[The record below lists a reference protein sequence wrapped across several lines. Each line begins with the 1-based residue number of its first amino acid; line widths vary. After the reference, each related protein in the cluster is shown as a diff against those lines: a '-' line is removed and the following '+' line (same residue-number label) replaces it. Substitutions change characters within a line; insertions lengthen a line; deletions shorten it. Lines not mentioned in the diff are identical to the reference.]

1 MSISGTLVDGNRI
14 ATLIEFASDATPR
27 ELLFATTRGIT
38 ELLGE
43 RGSCILLDG
52 APHVALA
59 PHAPT
64 LVDWPVDL
72 ARYPEVAAAIQ
83 SREVVTIEDAQHDA
97 RLAPVRGLLPAE
109 LRSVTTIPL
118 VVGDHCLGVFLVQS
132 RRAWHSTPEAR
143 ATAALM
149 ARLTALVLFRRDVR
163 PAALAAP
170 ATPLIDSPSA
180 RVALPGRILLIEDD
194 PEQASILGE
203 MLREEGYSVE
213 SAEDGV
219 QGLRRAET
227 FRPDV
232 VLLDV
237 NLPVM
242 DGFETAER
250 LRQSRATQNVPILFL
265 SGAGDLSMRV
275 RAVRMD
281 DVDFLPKPFSF
292 DELLARMQRAL
303 SQAATR
309 TQLRADAERDELT
322 GLGNLRVLRA
332 RLTAERARFERYGP
346 ALSVVV
352 IDVDKLKRINDRHG
366 HIAGSLALRSVADAL
381 NRQTR
386 ETDLAVRYGGD
397 EFVVLLPHTGADE
410 ALAFAERAR
419 AQIASLDPG
428 GIRVTVSVG
437 VASLSR
443 RASRE
448 SNEELIHRADSAAY
462 RAKRQGGNQ
471 VCAADTRTTADDV
484 PSATRR
490 QSVFEGDA
498 PAAVDFKRSAE

>member
-1 MSISGTLVDGNRI
+1 MSTGTLVDGNRI
-14 ATLIEFASDATPR
+14 ETLIEFASDATPR

-52 APHVALA
+52 PPHVVLA

-72 ARYPEVAAAIQ
+72 ARYPEVAAAIE
-83 SREVVTIEDAQHDA
+83 SREVVAIEDAHQDA
-97 RLAPVRGLLPAE
+97 RLAPVRDLLPAE
-109 LRSVTTIPL
+109 LRSVTTIPM
-118 VVGDHCLGVFLVQS
+118 VVGDRCLGVFLVQS
-132 RRAWHSTPEAR
+132 RRTRAGTPEAR

-149 ARLTALVLFRRDVR
+149 ARLTALVLFRRDVQ
-163 PAALAAP
+163 PSALAAP
-170 ATPLIDSPSA
+170 MALIDAPA
-180 RVALPGRILLIEDD
+180 APVTVPGRILLIEDD
-194 PEQASILGE
+194 DEQAAILCE
-203 MLREEGYSVE
+203 MLGEEGYQVE
-213 SAEDGV
+213 RADDGMA
-219 QGLRRAET
+219 GLRRAET

-237 NLPVM
+237 NMPVM

-250 LRQSRATQNVPILFL
+250 LRQERATQNVPILFL
-265 SGAGDLSMRV
+265 SGIGDLSRRV
-275 RAVRMD
+275 RGVKMD

-292 DELLARMQRAL
+292 DELLARIQRAL

-309 TQLRADAERDELT
+309 TRLRADAERDELT

-366 HIAGSLALRSVADAL
+366 HIAGSLALRSVAEAL
-381 NRQTR
+381 NRQIR

-397 EFVVLLPHTGADE
+397 EFVVLLPHTSVDE
-410 ALAFAERAR
+410 ALVFAERVR
-419 AQIASLDPG
+419 AQIAGLDPG
-428 GIRVTVSVG
+428 GIRVTVSMG
-437 VASLSR
+437 VAALSR

-448 SNEELIHRADSAAY
+448 SNEELIHRADQAAY

-471 VCAADTRTTADDV
+471 VCVAETRAGGEEPIATGGGRPPLEVDV
-484 PSATRR
+484 
-490 QSVFEGDA
+490 DL
-498 PAAVDFKRSAE
+498 KRSAE